1 MSVLAAGPARDMT
14 SRSDP
19 STPVFIP
26 AGSEDLFGVFTR
38 ASRSR
43 GDVAVLVLP
52 GGGSDPT
59 FGKNQVRR
67 RLALE
72 LAERGFHVLRISY
85 RGVAESGGAMREI
98 DFGNPW
104 TEDALAAIRWLESQG
119 LERIV
124 IIGQCFGGRT
134 AVAAAKGVRQ
144 LVGLALVAPPIRD
157 VSHAEA
163 ILRRPFSWYLR
174 KAASPRSLRALVGRG
189 SRRRRKTIR
198 AKLLR
203 TLKGH
208 RRAPRQGG
216 ASLGFRDA
224 LEGVIAARTP
234 VLFLYGST
242 DDFYPDFDVVRAGPM
257 ARMIERSGDLVTV
270 QVVDA
275 RFGGMQRL
283 STQDLFVNNL
293 VSWIDALVPAERA
306 ATAARP

>member
-1 MSVLAAGPARDMT
+1 MSVLTAGPAQDET

-19 STPVFIP
+19 SMPVFIP
-26 AGSEDLFGVFTR
+26 AGSEDVFGMFTR

-104 TEDALAAIRWLESQG
+104 TEDAVAAIRWLESQG

-134 AVAAAKGVRQ
+134 AVAAAKDVRQ
-144 LVGLALVAPPIRD
+144 LVGLALVAPPVRD

-174 KAASPRSLRALVGRG
+174 KAASPRSLGLLFGRG
-189 SRRRRKTIR
+189 GQRRRRTIR

-203 TLKGH
+203 TLTGG
-208 RRAPRQGG
+208 RGSRQGG
-216 ASLGFRDA
+216 ASLVFRDA
-224 LEGVIAARTP
+224 LEAVLDARIP

-257 ARMIERSGDLVTV
+257 ARMVERSGDLVSV
-270 QVVDA
+270 QIVDA

-283 STQDLFVNNL
+283 STQDIFVNSL
-293 VSWIDALVPAERA
+293 VSWIDGLVPVDRA
-306 ATAARP
+306 PTTARS